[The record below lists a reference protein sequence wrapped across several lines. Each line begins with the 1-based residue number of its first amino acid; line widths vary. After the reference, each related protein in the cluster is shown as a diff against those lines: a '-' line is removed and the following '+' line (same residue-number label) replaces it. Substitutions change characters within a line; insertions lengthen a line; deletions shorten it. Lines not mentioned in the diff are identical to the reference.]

1 MMFLKI
7 TLAIILSTSN
17 TQLIHSFTVPTTK
30 IPTNIPIIALHN
42 SVADEPYTVP
52 TEDDNKVTGRKWG
65 LSWGR
70 DKIPILRR
78 NNKSTKTKENIVQT
92 VTTLEEYKEVV
103 ADEKDKLVVVRFFAS
118 WCKACQAIKPEYYR
132 LSKQLQDENVK
143 FVEVPL
149 TKTNAFLHQG
159 LGVPSIP
166 YGHIYH
172 PEAGLLEEQSVSKK
186 NFKSFK
192 AKLNSY
198 IIGSCDLEDEE
209 KYVTIDNN
217 DVGTKLNAEAG
228 AFE

>member
-1 MMFLKI
+1 MFLKV
-7 TLAIILSTSN
+7 TLAIILSSSSI
-17 TQLIHSFTVPTTK
+17 QSFTTPPTK
-30 IPTNIPIIALHN
+30 IKTNIPIITVQN
-42 SVADEPYTVP
+42 SIADEPYTLP
-52 TEDDNKVTGRKWG
+52 TEDDDKVTGRKWG

-78 NNKSTKTKENIVQT
+78 KNKSTKQDIVQT
-92 VTTLEEYKEVV
+92 VSTLEEYKEVV
-103 ADEKDKLVVVRFFAS
+103 ADERDKLVVVRFFAS

-132 LSKQLQDENVK
+132 LANQLQDQNIK

-172 PEAGLLEEQSVSKK
+172 PDAGLLEEQSVSKK

-198 IIGSCDLEDEE
+198 IIGSCDLDDKE

-217 DVGTKLNAEAG
+217 DIGTKLNAEAG